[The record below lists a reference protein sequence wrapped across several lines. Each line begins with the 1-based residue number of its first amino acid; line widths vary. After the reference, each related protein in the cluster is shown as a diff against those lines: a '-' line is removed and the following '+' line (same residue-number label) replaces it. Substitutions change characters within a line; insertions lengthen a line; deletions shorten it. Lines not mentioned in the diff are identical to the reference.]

1 MDFSLIDTA
10 VSSEFDDSSK
20 STKLLTGFCHED
32 VVLVQIALVFVAG
45 FIAILFCAKS
55 AVVLLIGE
63 LLLGFP
69 LGTINTTARENSL
82 FSTHTVHLTNRYQL
96 DTVLKLYHWR

>member
-1 MDFSLIDTA
+1 MDFSLIGTA
-10 VSSEFDDSSK
+10 VSSEFDHSSE
-20 STKLLTGFCHED
+20 SIKLMTEFFHED
-32 VVLVQIALVFVAG
+32 IVLVQIALVFVAG

-55 AVVLLIGE
+55 AVMLLIGE

-69 LGTINTTARENSL
+69 LGTINTIARENSH
-82 FSTHTVHLTNRYQL
+82 FSTHTVHLTNIYQL